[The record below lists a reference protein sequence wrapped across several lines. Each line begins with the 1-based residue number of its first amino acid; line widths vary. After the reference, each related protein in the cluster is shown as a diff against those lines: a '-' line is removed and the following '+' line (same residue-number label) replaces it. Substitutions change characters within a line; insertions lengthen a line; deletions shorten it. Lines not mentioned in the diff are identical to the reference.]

1 MARMPRVGQNRGC
14 SATAVFDVG
23 ESPCRFLKQLE
34 RAGIALF
41 QVRWNN
47 KNRQLCALGRLL
59 TIKTIRIL
67 TIDGWSDLIRC
78 WGLGFAFIVGEGESD
93 DWRGVSVC

>member
-1 MARMPRVGQNRGC
+1 
-14 SATAVFDVG
+14 
-23 ESPCRFLKQLE
+23 LE

-41 QVRWNN
+41 QDNCVLW
-47 KNRQLCALGRLL
+47 GDFL

-78 WGLGFAFIVGEGESD
+78 WGLGFAFIAGEGESD